1 MARARSSDRT
11 DGHWGPQPGE
21 TISRPGNLEVRIFF
35 RKIQTKE
42 RNEMHQKEKERKL
55 TLLIRMKSLR
65 LTKFIFMIYQIFA
78 GNYQK
83 KMHNYLQR
91 NLFRIAQNITLVRY
105 VRTVLPQFG
114 PQTMFTHFNNPCS
127 EQIACLMLVRKSTF
141 FRTYLQN
148 CCARYFTNCDEL
160 SIEAIF
166 SDFCEFRYSAID
178 SISDK
183 TESQKTYLKSEV
195 MEFITGLGRFFDTM
209 YPLQLLYKYDD
220 PLPADSS
227 RPISSCSILHLLRF
241 LSRLQPNIQEIL
253 QNNDCANT
261 LKPLF
266 QMFLNWLE

>member
-1 MARARSSDRT
+1 MLGFVRKRCTIIFKGTCSRSMLDSKS
-11 DGHWGPQPGE
+11 
-21 TISRPGNLEVRIFF
+21 TISKKLSGLKHIIQFIVRLWTSF
-35 RKIQTKE
+35 Q
-42 RNEMHQKEKERKL
+42 
-55 TLLIRMKSLR
+55 S
-65 LTKFIFMIYQIFA
+65 
-78 GNYQK
+78 
-83 KMHNYLQR
+83 
-91 NLFRIAQNITLVRY
+91 
-105 VRTVLPQFG
+105 
-114 PQTMFTHFNNPCS
+114 
-127 EQIACLMLVRKSTF
+127 
-141 FRTYLQN
+141 
-148 CCARYFTNCDEL
+148 CCARYFTKCDEL

-241 LSRLQPNIQEIL
+241 LSRLQQNIQEIL

>member
-1 MARARSSDRT
+1 
-11 DGHWGPQPGE
+11 
-21 TISRPGNLEVRIFF
+21 
-35 RKIQTKE
+35 
-42 RNEMHQKEKERKL
+42 MHQKEKERKL
-55 TLLIRMKSLR
+55 TLPIRMKSLH
-65 LTKFIFMIYQIFA
+65 LMKFIFMIYQIFA

-91 NLFRIAQNITLVRY
+91 NLFEKKIY
-105 VRTVLPQFG
+105 
-114 PQTMFTHFNNPCS
+114 FNNPRF
-127 EQIACLMLVRKSTF
+127 IIVRVRILTF
-141 FRTYLQN
+141 LRTHLQN

-160 SIEAIF
+160 SIETLF

-241 LSRLQPNIQEIL
+241 LSRLQQNIQEIL

>member
-1 MARARSSDRT
+1 
-11 DGHWGPQPGE
+11 
-21 TISRPGNLEVRIFF
+21 
-35 RKIQTKE
+35 
-42 RNEMHQKEKERKL
+42 
-55 TLLIRMKSLR
+55 
-65 LTKFIFMIYQIFA
+65 
-78 GNYQK
+78 
-83 KMHNYLQR
+83 MHNYLQR
-91 NLFRIAQNITLVRY
+91 NLFEKKIY
-105 VRTVLPQFG
+105 
-114 PQTMFTHFNNPCS
+114 FNNPRF
-127 EQIACLMLVRKSTF
+127 IIVRVRILTF
-141 FRTYLQN
+141 LRTHLQN
-148 CCARYFTNCDEL
+148 CCARYFTNCDEF
-160 SIEAIF
+160 SIETLF

-241 LSRLQPNIQEIL
+241 LSRLQQNIQEIL

>member
-1 MARARSSDRT
+1 MLGFIRKRC
-11 DGHWGPQPGE
+11 
-21 TISRPGNLEVRIFF
+21 TIIFKGTCSRVYRCSTSCRLPI
-35 RKIQTKE
+35 KI
-42 RNEMHQKEKERKL
+42 
-55 TLLIRMKSLR
+55 
-65 LTKFIFMIYQIFA
+65 
-78 GNYQK
+78 
-83 KMHNYLQR
+83 
-91 NLFRIAQNITLVRY
+91 
-105 VRTVLPQFG
+105 
-114 PQTMFTHFNNPCS
+114 
-127 EQIACLMLVRKSTF
+127 MLWTSF
-141 FRTYLQN
+141 QS

-241 LSRLQPNIQEIL
+241 LSRLQQNIQEVL

-266 QMFLNWLE
+266 QEFLNWLE

>member
-1 MARARSSDRT
+1 MLGIIRKRC
-11 DGHWGPQPGE
+11 
-21 TISRPGNLEVRIFF
+21 TIIFKGMCSHRI
-35 RKIQTKE
+35 
-42 RNEMHQKEKERKL
+42 
-55 TLLIRMKSLR
+55 
-65 LTKFIFMIYQIFA
+65 Y
-78 GNYQK
+78 
-83 KMHNYLQR
+83 
-91 NLFRIAQNITLVRY
+91 
-105 VRTVLPQFG
+105 
-114 PQTMFTHFNNPCS
+114 FNNPRFM
-127 EQIACLMLVRKSTF
+127 IVLTF
-141 FRTYLQN
+141 LRTQLQN

-160 SIEAIF
+160 SIETLF

-241 LSRLQPNIQEIL
+241 LSRLQQNIQEIL